1 MFETSG
7 AASIN
12 EIKTLIDSESKSLF
26 AHRAEWSLLEAPQ
39 DLEVVAHILR
49 VILHLGRA
57 DDYKDDFL
65 ALTKCQNK
73 DGGWAPFSSK
83 DKSEVW
89 AGTFCAIMLI
99 RANQIF
105 HTSSIDES
113 LKQFTGYL
121 IVNQE
126 DDGLWTD
133 PRWAD
138 IDAVSHPVQFLSL
151 TSTLNNNGLHEIART
166 PLKKGIAFLLR
177 KQDDNGGWTD
187 NGFYKSCVCLTAHIV
202 QDSLL
207 PDLLITKSVA
217 ADVYK
222 RAVDRLVELQAND
235 GSWDDNDVDHT
246 CDTLRTLMLSSVM
259 LAGADKDKID
269 KTIQNG
275 MKWMLSLKNE
285 EGWGDFPGEKSNI
298 ERTSD
303 AIDTLIKYSCYSQSD
318 NSDLLK
324 LWGYR

>member
-1 MFETSG
+1 MAEIGSVVN
-7 AASIN
+7 IN
-12 EIKTLIDSESKSLF
+12 EVNDLIDSESQSLLS
-26 AHRAEWSLLEAPQ
+26 RRKEWSLLDAPQ

-49 VILHLGRA
+49 VILHLDRA
-57 DDYKDDFL
+57 ADYKDDFL

-105 HTSSIDES
+105 QTNSIDES
-113 LKQFTGYL
+113 LKQFTNYL
-121 IVNQE
+121 IVNQK

-151 TSTLNNNGLHEIART
+151 TSTLSNNELHEIAKT
-166 PLKKGIAFLLR
+166 PLGKGIEFLLR
-177 KQDDNGGWTD
+177 NQDDNGGWTD
-187 NGFYKSCVCLTAHIV
+187 NDFYKSCVCLTAHIV

-207 PDLLITKSVA
+207 PDLLITKSVP

-222 RAVDRLVELQAND
+222 KAVDRLVGLQTSD

-259 LAGADKDKID
+259 LNDADSDKID

-275 MKWMLSLKNE
+275 MKWFISVKNE
-285 EGWGDFPGEKSNI
+285 EGWGDFPGEESNI

-318 NSDLLK
+318 NSGLLK
-324 LWGYR
+324 LWGYK